1 MDLESITL
9 SEISQILY
17 DMIYVEFKNYNKL
30 VNKTKRSRFTEINNQ
45 LMVTW
50 GESKGRRGNIGVR
63 EEKRLS
69 LAYMKSYVWNFQK
82 L

>member
-45 LMVTW
+45 LMVT
-50 GESKGRRGNIGVR
+50 
-63 EEKRLS
+63 
-69 LAYMKSYVWNFQK
+69 
-82 L
+82 